1 MQSVSIEAVGPL
13 APYGSF
19 ITALYGR
26 QVKVRDVESVT
37 IPNGQHWYVAHYA
50 SCTADGMV
58 WNTQIAVSLF
68 SIVEYCASDRAPNG
82 ARLEL
87 HIAHGFSIDCPSTVT
102 IKKVFEI
109 GEDAFI
115 LQSID
120 DLFFHH
126 DKQTLVHLLYNKI
139 EGLEIIHQP
148 NV

>member
-1 MQSVSIEAVGPL
+1 MQSVSIEAVAPL

-19 ITALYGR
+19 ITAMYGR

-50 SCTADGMV
+50 SNTPDGMICS
-58 WNTQIAVSLF
+58 TQIAVSLF
-68 SIVEYCASDRAPNG
+68 AIVEYCASDHAPSG
-82 ARLEL
+82 VRLEL
-87 HIAHGFSIDCPSTVT
+87 HIAHGFAIDCPSTVT

-109 GEDAFI
+109 GDDAFI
-115 LQSID
+115 LQSND

-126 DKQTLVHLLYNKI
+126 DKQSLVQLLFNRL

-148 NV
+148 S